1 MPKLFL
7 SLVLALM
14 GTLAA
19 ATSPA
24 SATGEEVGPPQTF
37 FRGNLA
43 IYTTTPDVRLRID
56 RGDVNMPGA
65 VGDENLSWDVQV
77 LRTDMRTASRPA
89 WRTARTATTARY
101 HSFRV
106 SSGNIICVRARQHS
120 WGVTGT
126 WSSLTCVVRALDDE
140 HLRRRGPVKVVTDLR
155 YADDRASVLLS
166 TTRMVIGGVPA
177 GAMYGPVYTDR
188 GISPSGARCTFP
200 TWRIRGYSTPGSATG
215 VATGLLRVSF
225 HRTSVAGTA
234 IMRSPFGRTCPVG
247 GFVVVPTW
255 IPR

>member
-7 SLVLALM
+7 SLVLALI

-19 ATSPA
+19 VSSPA
-24 SATGEEVGPPQTF
+24 SATTEQVGPPGMY
-37 FRGNLA
+37 FRGNLG

-56 RGDVNMPGA
+56 RGDVEMPDA
-65 VGDENLSWDVQV
+65 VGEESLSWDVQV

-89 WRTARTATTARY
+89 WRPARTATTARY

-106 SSGNIICVRARQHS
+106 SSGDIICVRARQHS
-120 WGVTGT
+120 WGVTGG
-126 WSSLTCVVRALDDE
+126 WSSLTCVARALDDE
-140 HLRRRGPVKVVTDLR
+140 HLRRRGSVKVVPDPR
-155 YADDRASVLLS
+155 YADDRASVLLA
-166 TTRMVIGGVPA
+166 TTRVVIGGVPA

-200 TWRIRGYSTPGSATG
+200 TWRMRGYPTPSSATG
-215 VATGLLRVSF
+215 VSTGALRLRF

-247 GFVVVPTW
+247 GFLVVPRW
-255 IPR
+255 MPR